1 LNNWLL
7 VLLLRIIVK
16 GDLSLHYW
24 TLFNDN
30 SWLHDWIDLS
40 LDHAFTVVEENDFSQ
55 LKTLCAVLVVEI
67 KLDPLRISVDFRE
80 LDYVPG
86 PHSELELTVR
96 NFVPAALKHV
106 EHMDPDFRRRLARMV
121 ARTLKADA
129 FENKFLCKF
138 NLDPGSLMV
147 LDMPLVPF
155 FLTWTEQ
162 VLRVA
167 SDRMMFSGHTG
178 AFVQMISLKRS
189 SHRHSGCLDHRLLEL
204 LLGII
209 IEGDLRLH
217 NWTLFNDN
225 SWLHDRVYLSLD
237 HAFAVM
243 VEDDLSQL

>member
-1 LNNWLL
+1 M
-7 VLLLRIIVK
+7 IED
-16 GDLSLHYW
+16 DLSQLE
-24 TLFNDN
+24 TLG
-30 SWLHDWIDLS
+30 
-40 LDHAFTVVEENDFSQ
+40 
-55 LKTLCAVLVVEI
+55 AVLVVEV
-67 KLDPLRISVDFRE
+67 KLDSLCVSVDFRE

-86 PHSELELTVR
+86 SHSKLELSVCD
-96 NFVPAALKHV
+96 FVPAALQYV
-106 EHMDPDFRRRLARMV
+106 ENVNPDFGGRLARMV
-121 ARTLKADA
+121 ASALKANA
-129 FENKFLCKF
+129 FKHKFLCEF
-138 NLDPGSLMV
+138 NLDPGSLIV
-147 LDMPLVPF
+147 FDMPLVPF

-217 NWTLFNDN
+217 NLTLFNDN

>member
-1 LNNWLL
+1 
-7 VLLLRIIVK
+7 
-16 GDLSLHYW
+16 
-24 TLFNDN
+24 
-30 SWLHDWIDLS
+30 
-40 LDHAFTVVEENDFSQ
+40 
-55 LKTLCAVLVVEI
+55 
-67 KLDPLRISVDFRE
+67 
-80 LDYVPG
+80 
-86 PHSELELTVR
+86 
-96 NFVPAALKHV
+96 
-106 EHMDPDFRRRLARMV
+106 MV

-167 SDRMMFSGHTG
+167 SDRMMFSSHTG
-178 AFVQMISLKRS
+178 ACVQMISLKRS

-237 HAFAVM
+237 HTFAVM
-243 VEDDLSQL
+243 VEDDLSQLETLGAVLVVETELDLLGVSVNFREVNCMPSLKTESELSVRDLVPSTFQHVEHMDLYFCG